1 MKRTSIFYFSLAA
14 IAAGSFA
21 SCQEADLGFDEE
33 AIREAALAREFT
45 KNFEDRYGKIDPN
58 HTWGFGP
65 MKGSSATNETRGTEV
80 NRNEWQKI
88 QNQYHCKFP
97 GWPFETQSN
106 SNKFNGKYQVLSNSG
121 AGYPNV
127 EDDYLFSDNSDANY
141 IPAGDVTDEEI
152 QYVSWWFRTHQNPG
166 KVSLHLTDFFI
177 QEISSD
183 NDRKADGTGVTESHI
198 YEIKRDNGVIV
209 YGTDGKPVYEDKGPS
224 TVPQFGMNYLHAQVF
239 EGTASPSYNGP
250 SGYDHINNFNR
261 GNSNNLYSVETVPMS
276 VSSSDTTKIFSSL
289 GKTNA
294 RLCQFY
300 ASSGTEDFMCYQ
312 TEAEKWNDDWRLVHL
327 QFYGPSG
334 RFYDGYYLGFDYDFN
349 KVETYCYPETD
360 IVEKYN
366 RSPKDGYYSNWIVKI
381 SPAQPLEDDDASF
394 TRRIMCEDL
403 GNTFDFDFNDIV
415 FDVTYNLSS
424 TELVRYNPGTDVD
437 VTINLRASGGTLP
450 ICVGQNNFTKYEA
463 HSLMGG
469 VNEKTPINVGS
480 GIKGHPANFHITAKS
495 IDPDDIVIYVN
506 NGGVLSIGKAG
517 QLQYIKKDDEHT
529 YNKGDKGTTKLP
541 QKFAVPNTVRWM
553 KELEQ
558 IEDGY
563 TYFPNWVRNDLFK
576 YQGKEWYDKALYKD
590 ETKIYVSGDPGYTTP
605 IPQGNN

>member
-21 SCQEADLGFDEE
+21 SCQDYEPFDED
-33 AIREAALAREFT
+33 AVREAAIAREFT

-65 MKGSSATNETRGTEV
+65 IKGASNGTRGTEV

-106 SNKFNGKYQVLSNSG
+106 TNKFNGKYQAVTSSG
-121 AGYPNV
+121 TGYPNS
-127 EDDYLFSDNSDANY
+127 EDDYLYTSNTVDQT

-152 QYVSWWFRTHQNPG
+152 QYVSWWFRTHPNPG
-166 KVSLHLTDFFI
+166 SVSLHLTDFFI

-183 NDRKADGTGVTESHI
+183 NDRKADGTRMSEAHVF
-198 YEIKRDNGVIV
+198 EIKKDNGSIV
-209 YGTDGKPVYEDKGPS
+209 YGTDGKPVYEDKSTS

-239 EGTASPSYNGP
+239 EGEGSPSYDGP
-250 SGYDHINNFNR
+250 SGYDHINNFNK
-261 GNSNNLYSVETVPMS
+261 GHSNNLSSVETVPMS
-276 VSSSDTTKIFSSL
+276 VSSDTTKIFTSL

-300 ASSGTEDFMCYQ
+300 ASSGTEDFMCKQ

-334 RFYDGYYLGFDYDFN
+334 RFYDGYYLGWDYDF
-349 KVETYCYPETD
+349 KQIETYCWPEEN
-360 IVEKYN
+360 IVEKYKQYEDF
-366 RSPKDGYYSNWIVKI
+366 SKDGYYSNWIVKI
-381 SPAQPLEDDDASF
+381 SPAQPLEDNDASF
-394 TRRIMCEDL
+394 TRRVMCEDL

-424 TELVRYNPGTDVD
+424 TELARYNPGSDVD

-469 VNEKTPINVGS
+469 ENEKTPINVGK

-529 YNKGDKGTTKLP
+529 YNKGDKGTTKIP